1 MTEEEG
7 QEKYES
13 TWEKKLSQTE
23 KAGER
28 WRRKSFGRSS
38 VRFVI
43 FHPLYCHFLF
53 IVFLNKQAI
62 SVMSPVSF
70 NKVQFGISY
79 ICTKWIK
86 VAMWEDLRA
95 CEPKMLGERIAC
107 IVLVP
112 WNAFCLCFFKLS
124 RSFWILILY
133 LMAGNSLLPLPFPSP
148 PFPSSLVSYA
158 DLMMV
163 LIIPCPTWLMKK
175 IHQCAAQ
182 NWP

>member
-1 MTEEEG
+1 
-7 QEKYES
+7 
-13 TWEKKLSQTE
+13 
-23 KAGER
+23 
-28 WRRKSFGRSS
+28 
-38 VRFVI
+38 
-43 FHPLYCHFLF
+43 
-53 IVFLNKQAI
+53 
-62 SVMSPVSF
+62 
-70 NKVQFGISY
+70 
-79 ICTKWIK
+79 
-86 VAMWEDLRA
+86 MWEDLRA

-133 LMAGNSLLPLPFPSP
+133 SLMAGNSLLPLPFPSP

-182 NWP
+182 NWPQWNPICYAPSEADTSRSIAPCQAWPSCCFRAAQRGSYFLSLLMIMSWGTESKALLKSKYK